1 MTECLITSEEFT
13 SYLSEI
19 QKAMSYQ
26 RDLNK
31 LYDKYQIGICDDNPD
46 CVPSLIQLLN
56 KVMHVSA
63 QDRYIERFCYDTNF
77 GKKKADD
84 IFYDV
89 NMKPVIVN
97 TPDDLY
103 RLLLSLYSDQGN
115 GEGVD

>member
-1 MTECLITSEEFT
+1 MTECLITSEEFA

-56 KVMHVSA
+56 KVMHVSS

-77 GKKKADD
+77 GKKQVDD
-84 IFYDV
+84 IFYDI
-89 NMKPVIVN
+89 NMKPIVIE
-97 TPDDLY
+97 TADDLY
-103 RLLLSLYSDQGN
+103 HLLLSLSSHQN
-115 GEGVD
+115 NEEGGH